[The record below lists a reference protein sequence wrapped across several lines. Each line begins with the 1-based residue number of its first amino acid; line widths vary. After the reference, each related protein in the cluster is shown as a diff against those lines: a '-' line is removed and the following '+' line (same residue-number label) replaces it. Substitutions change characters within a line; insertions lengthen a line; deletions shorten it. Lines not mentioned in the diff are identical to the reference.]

1 LHPPSP
7 HCAHNFG
14 QEGIDVKRVKTRIAA
29 GVTILGLGGLTGL
42 ALSANHQQAS
52 EPVAAKPL
60 VRTKVIR
67 RTIHVTKHA
76 KPNYPAGSSPAAR
89 AGGGYSGGYGGGT
102 GVTTGSSS
110 IGSVPPSSSEPAPVT
125 TSSSGASPAPVESA
139 PAPVVTHSSG
149 SHAGSG
155 GGAAPTAPVVTH
167 SSGAS
172 AGSGS
177 GGGASTPV
185 VTSSSGGGAGGGGG
199 EHESERGDD

>member
-1 LHPPSP
+1 
-7 HCAHNFG
+7 
-14 QEGIDVKRVKTRIAA
+14 VKRVKTRIAA

-42 ALSANHQQAS
+42 ALSTNHQQAS

-67 RTIHVTKHA
+67 RTIHVTKHT
-76 KPNYPAGSSPAAR
+76 KPNDPAGSSPMAGR
-89 AGGGYSGGYGGGT
+89 AGSGYSGDAGAPS
-102 GVTTGSSS
+102 VTTGASS
-110 IGSVPPSSSEPAPVT
+110 IGSESTSSPSSGSAPVT
-125 TSSSGASPAPVESA
+125 TSSSGASSTPSEPT

-149 SHAGSG
+149 SSSHTGSR
-155 GGAAPTAPVVTH
+155 GGATTAPVVTH

-185 VTSSSGGGAGGGGG
+185 VTSSSGGGAAGGGES
-199 EHESERGDD
+199 EHESEGGDD